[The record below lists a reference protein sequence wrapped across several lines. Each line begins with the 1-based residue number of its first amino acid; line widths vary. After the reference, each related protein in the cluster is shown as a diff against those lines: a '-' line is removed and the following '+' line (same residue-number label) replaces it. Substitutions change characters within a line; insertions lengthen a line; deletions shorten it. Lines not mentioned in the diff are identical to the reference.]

1 MGDKKRVITSN
12 LMVLA
17 LIWKIK
23 FILSKNIKN
32 LVEHTKKGGNYCPK
46 ISMET
51 MFMNTNSFLTCCK
64 DSI

>member
-32 LVEHTKKGGNYCPK
+32 LVEHTKKGGNDCPK